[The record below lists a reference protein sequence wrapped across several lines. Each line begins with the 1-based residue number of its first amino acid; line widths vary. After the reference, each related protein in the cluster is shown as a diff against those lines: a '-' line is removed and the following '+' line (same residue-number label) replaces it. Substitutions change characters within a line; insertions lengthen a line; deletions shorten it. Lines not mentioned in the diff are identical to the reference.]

1 MYHNS
6 IAPPTSLS
14 KCRCCQGT
22 HNPNT
27 TGAVAPSRRALLCS
41 AAAGAA
47 LGLVGIA
54 FVSGPASAQSVLS
67 PDEALKAMMDGNDR
81 FLAGQ
86 LRSFDED
93 LKILKDKTSEKQEP
107 FAIVLACA
115 DSRVPVELIFD
126 QSIGHLFVVRVAG
139 NVATSEVI
147 ASIEYGVAVLGAR
160 ALMVLGHTECGAIS
174 AAIAG
179 KSVPGQISALYAPL
193 RPAIDEA
200 GPNLAAAVDANARR
214 QASLISGASPVI
226 AGAVK
231 DGKLRVVAARYDIVN
246 GKVTHL
252 A

>member
-1 MYHNS
+1 MSTNS
-6 IAPPTSLS
+6 ISPLASQPS
-14 KCRCCQGT
+14 CRCCERT
-22 HNPNT
+22 HNPT
-27 TGAVAPSRRALLCS
+27 IGAVAPSRRGFLCL
-41 AAAGAA
+41 ATAGAA
-47 LGLVGIA
+47 LGLAGIA
-54 FVSGPASAQSVLS
+54 FISGPASAQSVMS

-81 FLAGQ
+81 FVAGQ

-200 GPNLAAAVDANARR
+200 GPNLAAAIDANARR
-214 QASLISGASPVI
+214 QAALLSNASPVI

-231 DGKLRVVAARYDIVN
+231 EGKLRVVAARYDIAN
-246 GKVTHL
+246 GKVTHV